1 VYYFART
8 YFVLLVVRPHH
19 LRLRATSFVATDFDW
34 FERGQAVAPGA
45 YAPLPFSSTQATDS
59 SDVTVPPPT
68 PSSTEEGADDGD
80 EVSLSSLEV
89 ARLLAHQSAYDA
101 GMLEG
106 FSGGF
111 VGTAALLA
119 EAVSFIVV
127 PNGESWVLTRG
138 QQDFWTYHGIPR
150 TVYLS
155 YTRKCCCR

>member
-1 VYYFART
+1 MYYFART

-45 YAPLPFSSTQATDS
+45 YTPLLFSSTPSVDS
-59 SDVTVPPPT
+59 SDVKVPPPT
-68 PSSTEEGADDGD
+68 SSTEEGADDGE
-80 EVSLSSLEV
+80 EVTLSSLEV

-119 EAVSFIVV
+119 EAVSFTAVV
-127 PNGESWVLTRG
+127 FLHLAFE
-138 QQDFWTYHGIPR
+138 
-150 TVYLS
+150 
-155 YTRKCCCR
+155 